1 LSSEIRS
8 EVDPEEF
15 IISILK
21 KAGKPLTTREI
32 QESIQKALVRCP
44 DSTVVFLN
52 KMRLNGLIKG
62 ELSRERRSWVWWI
75 ENP

>member
-1 LSSEIRS
+1 LSSGDHG
-8 EVDPEEF
+8 EVDPEGF
-15 IISILK
+15 IVSLLK

-32 QESIQKALVRCP
+32 QEFIQKALVRCP

-52 KMRLNGLIKG
+52 KMRLKGLIKG

>member
-1 LSSEIRS
+1 LSSGDRGEI
-8 EVDPEEF
+8 DPEEF
-15 IISILK
+15 IVSIMK
-21 KAGKPLTTREI
+21 KAGKPMTTREI

-52 KMRLNGLIKG
+52 KMRLKGLIKG